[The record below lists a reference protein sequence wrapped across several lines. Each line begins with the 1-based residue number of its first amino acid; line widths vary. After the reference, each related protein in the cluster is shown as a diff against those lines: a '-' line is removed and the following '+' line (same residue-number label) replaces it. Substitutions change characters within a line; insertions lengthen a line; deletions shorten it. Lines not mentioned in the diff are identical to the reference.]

1 MLDAKAQARFVRGYE
16 IAPSGTEGFFAG
28 GLATPSRGAGE
39 VSAIRQRQE
48 PGAVGP
54 PHLHDREEVM
64 VQLSGSARVAVGEE
78 VFELSPGD
86 ALIVAPDAEHRV
98 EGVGD
103 SGGEWL
109 LVAPAGVRFFAPG
122 NGREVSPSWAE

>member
-1 MLDAKAQARFVRGYE
+1 MLDAKAGARFVRGYE
-16 IAPSGTEGFFAG
+16 IDPSGMEGFFAG
-28 GLATPSRGAGE
+28 ALATPSRGASE
-39 VSAIRQRQE
+39 VSVVRQRQE

-64 VQLSGSARVAVGEE
+64 VQLSGSARVVVEEE

-86 ALIVAPDAEHRV
+86 ALVVPADAEHRV

-109 LVAPAGVRFFAPG
+109 IVAPAGVRFFPPAD
-122 NGREVSPSWAE
+122 GREISPSWAE

>member
-1 MLDAKAQARFVRGYE
+1 MQSEAAGARMVRGYE
-16 IAPSGTEGFFAG
+16 LEPSGTEGFFAG
-28 GLATPSRGAGE
+28 GLATPGRGADE
-39 VSAIRQRQE
+39 VSVIRQRQE

-64 VQLSGSARVAVGEE
+64 VQLSGSARVAVGGE

-86 ALIVAPDAEHRV
+86 ALIVAPNAEHRV

-109 LVAPAGVRFFAPG
+109 IVAPAGVRFFSPAD
-122 NGREVSPSWAE
+122 GREVSPSWAE

>member
-1 MLDAKAQARFVRGYE
+1 MRSEAAGAQMVRGYE
-16 IAPSGTEGFFAG
+16 IEPSGTEGFFAG

-39 VSAIRQRQE
+39 VSVIRQRQE
-48 PGAVGP
+48 PGAAAP

-86 ALIVAPDAEHRV
+86 ALVVPAGAEHRV

-103 SGGEWL
+103 SVGEWL
-109 LVAPAGVRFFAPG
+109 IVAPAGVRFFSPAD
-122 NGREVSPSWAE
+122 GREVSPSWAK

>member
-1 MLDAKAQARFVRGYE
+1 MKDETTGARMVRGYE
-16 IAPSGTEGFFAG
+16 LEPSGTEGFFAG

-39 VSAIRQRQE
+39 VSVIRQRQE

-86 ALIVAPDAEHRV
+86 SLVVPAEAEHRV

-109 LVAPAGVRFFAPG
+109 LVAPAGVRFFSPAD
-122 NGREVSPSWAE
+122 GRQVSPSWAE